1 MDGVF
6 FLRFRTFG
14 SVLGV
19 ALSHYLGSKN
29 LDKEP
34 DQQDRF
40 CPWKCKIWDC
50 GWIHNPGPL
59 TMMMMMMMTT
69 TMTTTTTRTSACH
82 LFWAGGLNHGLESV
96 RGSFAAFSLLRG
108 KQSWRPETSQSMSY
122 HGDKVRIFL
131 CRAWWNSTTPL
142 GQQLHALKPRHAV
155 SLFWCAP
162 QKMHWKTTETI
173 SKHPDE
179 PLWTGRI

>member
-59 TMMMMMMMTT
+59 TMMMMMTT
-69 TMTTTTTRTSACH
+69 TMTTTTTTRTSACH

-108 KQSWRPETSQSMSY
+108 KQSWLAGNVPVDELPRRQSQDFPLPSLMKFHNSTWTTAPRPETASCCFTFL
-122 HGDKVRIFL
+122 VR
-131 CRAWWNSTTPL
+131 TPKN
-142 GQQLHALKPRHAV
+142 ALENNRNY
-155 SLFWCAP
+155 
-162 QKMHWKTTETI
+162 I
-173 SKHPDE
+173 
-179 PLWTGRI
+179 

>member
-59 TMMMMMMMTT
+59 TMMMMTT
-69 TMTTTTTRTSACH
+69 TSACH

-108 KQSWRPETSQSMSY
+108 KQSWLAGNVPVDELPRRQSQDFPLPSLMKFHNSTWTTAPRPETASCCFTFL
-122 HGDKVRIFL
+122 VR
-131 CRAWWNSTTPL
+131 TPKN
-142 GQQLHALKPRHAV
+142 ALE
-155 SLFWCAP
+155 
-162 QKMHWKTTETI
+162 TNETI

-179 PLWTGRI
+179 PLWTGRIYVTPFVG